1 MSDQNNETTPIS
13 LPKFG
18 QPGFSSNPGGGNK
31 QHGFGQKS
39 YKPVS
44 APKRSSITAPPKRG

>member
-1 MSDQNNETTPIS
+1 MSDQKIDSNPT
-13 LPKFG
+13 PKFG

-31 QHGFGQKS
+31 KGFGHKS
-39 YKPVS
+39 YKPMS

>member
-1 MSDQNNETTPIS
+1 MSDQKNDSNPTP

-39 YKPVS
+39 YKPMS